1 MRKLK
6 IASSI
11 VLLMVL
17 TTAAIVASTPIEQV
31 PVHPFF
37 STSNPL
43 VIAHRGGRGLWPE
56 STIFAFQRALDL
68 GVDVLEMDVHVSADG
83 EVVVIH
89 DPEVGRTTQGKGLV
103 HELSLQQIQE
113 LDAGYNWTNDGRAS
127 FPFRGK
133 GIRIPSL
140 GQVFQSLPEA
150 MFNIE
155 IKPATDEA
163 ASSLCRIIRE
173 YGRENDVLV
182 ASFRQTVI
190 NTFRTACP
198 EVATVAPMNETR
210 LFYFL
215 NVFRM
220 SSLYE
225 PRGQAFQVPEN
236 LGRLEIVTP
245 HFVEKSHQHGVEVH
259 VWTINEREKMQ
270 RLIELGVDGIMTDYP
285 DRLLRLLGRL

>member
-1 MRKLK
+1 MRKIK
-6 IASSI
+6 IIST
-11 VLLMVL
+11 VVLMVVL
-17 TTAAIVASTPIEQV
+17 ATAALVVSTPIKRA
-31 PVHPFF
+31 PPHPFF
-37 STSNPL
+37 SSANPL

-89 DPEVGRTTQGKGLV
+89 DPEVDRTTEGKGLV
-103 HELSLQQIQE
+103 HELSLQQIQT
-113 LDAGYNWTNDGRAS
+113 LDAGYKWTDDSRAS

-140 GQVFQSLPEA
+140 RQVFQSLPEA
-150 MFNIE
+150 KFNIE
-155 IKPATDEA
+155 IKPSSDEA
-163 ASSLCRIIRE
+163 ATSLCDTIRE

-190 NTFRTACP
+190 DAFRTACP

-210 LFYFL
+210 AFYFL

-236 LGRLEIVTP
+236 LGRLDIVTP
-245 HFVEKSHQHGVEVH
+245 HFVEKSHQHRVRS
-259 VWTINEREKMQ
+259 TC
-270 RLIELGVDGIMTDYP
+270 
-285 DRLLRLLGRL
+285 GRSTRGKRCSD